1 MIFQSYVSLPEGSAL
16 SSRIGFCW
24 VVASWNLTWNL
35 VNMSCLMSKQNLPA
49 AFFWRYGLLDISS
62 KFYIMEAVQ
71 RRLLT
76 QKTWGWQHWD
86 VPAPKLTLNP
96 RPFKRKSSLIF
107 LPGPQNVPSKLR
119 SAAWFFHPQPW
130 RRTTTIDVSGGCSF
144 GTIGQWPIQHFF
156 QVDDSGTHRDWND
169 GTFIPRIFPS
179 LSLFLMGVL
188 IPMDQTWSMLAKF
201 PLNLQICI
209 YSSRRTL
216 KEVPSMAG

>member
-1 MIFQSYVSLPEGSAL
+1 
-16 SSRIGFCW
+16 
-24 VVASWNLTWNL
+24 
-35 VNMSCLMSKQNLPA
+35 MSCLMSKQNLPA

-107 LPGPQNVPSKLR
+107 LPVPQNVPSKLR

-156 QVDDSGTHRDWND
+156 QVDDSGIHRDLHSQNFPISLLVSY
-169 GTFIPRIFPS
+169 GSFNSYGPNLIYAGQIPFEFANLHIFEQKNIERGAKHGR
-179 LSLFLMGVL
+179 LSHLV
-188 IPMDQTWSMLAKF
+188 
-201 PLNLQICI
+201 
-209 YSSRRTL
+209 
-216 KEVPSMAG
+216 